1 MSQSV
6 FNSNSSLNLKEF
18 PSDFLPPKH
27 VAIIMDGNRRWAKHH
42 GLELIQGHKK
52 VAQDVIEKLVDHA
65 ILRGIKYL
73 TLWAFSTENWQRSQ
87 LEVQG
92 LMALFREAFGEDAQ
106 KFHNRGVRL
115 QTIGDIKQFPSDIQA
130 GVARWLKLT
139 TTNTAITVTLA
150 LGYGGRD
157 ELIRAIRRLVEDEV
171 LVKNLPPAQITAE
184 KLVGF
189 LDTHDLPDPDLIIRP
204 GGERRLSGFLP
215 WQSVYSELYFTETL
229 MPDFTETELDAAL
242 LDFAK
247 RRRRFGA

>member
-1 MSQSV
+1 
-6 FNSNSSLNLKEF
+6 
-18 PSDFLPPKH
+18 
-27 VAIIMDGNRRWAKHH
+27 
-42 GLELIQGHKK
+42 
-52 VAQDVIEKLVDHA
+52 
-65 ILRGIKYL
+65 
-73 TLWAFSTENWQRSQ
+73 
-87 LEVQG
+87 
-92 LMALFREAFGEDAQ
+92 MALFREAFGEDAQ

-139 TTNTAITVTLA
+139 ATNTAITVTLA

-189 LDTHDLPDPDLIIRP
+189 LDTRDLPDPDLIIRP

-215 WQSVYSELYFTETL
+215 WQSVYSELYFTEIL
-229 MPDFTETELDAAL
+229 MPDFAEAELDAAL